1 MLTLNL
7 YRFFAS
13 VSILTPIVNALP
25 TNDCP
30 ILGTVFPT
38 GFDLANTDTFSKAT
52 KSFPQII
59 EQLFESGAVNKSETS
74 FVIDVFSSVTNS
86 SIYHYYHSPP
96 LNDEFLTAG
105 ELNDD
110 TIFRVGSV
118 SKLFTA
124 YAILAQAGLDVLRE
138 PVTNYL
144 PELAGNNRETP
155 LRKIIWEDITVGAL
169 AAHQAGTGGFR
180 KFGSLLED
188 FC

>member
-1 MLTLNL
+1 MPKLNL
-7 YRFFAS
+7 YLFLAS
-13 VSILTPIVNALP
+13 TLMLISIVNSLP

-30 ILGTVFPT
+30 ILGPVFPS
-38 GFDLANTDTFSKAT
+38 GFDLADTNTFSKAT

-59 EQLFESGAVNKSETS
+59 EELFESRAVNKTETS

-110 TIFRVGSV
+110 TIVRVGSV
-118 SKLFTA
+118 SKLFTV
-124 YAILAQAGLDVLRE
+124 YGILAQAGLDVFRD
-138 PVTNYL
+138 PVTKYL
-144 PELAGNNRETP
+144 PELAGNSRDTP
-155 LRKIIWEDITVGAL
+155 LKKIIWDDITVGAL

-180 KFGSLLED
+180 KFCRLPEG